1 MIMLSTMRPSL
12 RDKDIVSINDL
23 DREEILYILDIADTM
38 EPLLRRGSE
47 ILRGKI
53 LVSLFYEVS
62 TRTRLSF
69 ESAMRRLGG
78 DVIGFA
84 ESKISSVE
92 KGENLADTI
101 RVVESYGDII
111 VIRHPMEGAS
121 RLAAEFSS
129 IPVVNA
135 GSGAEEHPTQALVDL
150 YTIRKEQGTI
160 DGMKIG
166 IIGDL
171 RYGRTVHSLAYGLAN
186 FDVDLHLIAPETLK
200 MRREVLGRIKDRIN
214 VRELEKIQDILPELD
229 VLYVTR
235 LQKERYVD
243 PGDYEKVKGTY
254 KISEETLRFAKD
266 SLIIMHPLPRVD
278 EIDFNVDSTRHAKY
292 FKQTQYGVLTRMAL
306 LSLIFNAV

>member
-1 MIMLSTMRPSL
+1 MQPSL

-23 DREEILYILDIADTM
+23 SREEILYIFDIADTM

-47 ILRGKI
+47 ILKGKI
-53 LVSLFYEVS
+53 LISLFYEVS

-69 ESAMRRLGG
+69 ESAMHRLGG
-78 DVIGFA
+78 NVIGFA
-84 ESKISSVE
+84 ESKTSSVE

-101 RVVESYGDII
+101 RVVENYGDII
-111 VIRHPMEGAS
+111 IIRHPMEGAS
-121 RLAAEFSS
+121 RLASEFAS

-135 GSGAEEHPTQALVDL
+135 GSGTEEHPTQALADL
-150 YTIRKEQGTI
+150 YTIRKERGTI
-160 DGMKIG
+160 DGIEIG

-171 RYGRTVHSLAYGLAN
+171 RYGRTVHSLVYGLAN
-186 FDVDLHLIAPETLK
+186 FDVNLHLISPETLK
-200 MRREVLGRIKDRIN
+200 MRREVLGRIEERID
-214 VRELEKIQDILPELD
+214 VKESEKIQDVLLGLD

-243 PGDYEKVKGTY
+243 PSEYEKVKGSYEITEG
-254 KISEETLRFAKD
+254 ILRSAKD

-278 EIDFNVDSTRHAKY
+278 EIAFEVDSTRHAKY

-306 LSLIFNAV
+306 LSLIFDAIN